1 MKMMKKMAAMLAAV
15 TIASVSVTSIIV
27 SAIDSKEEPPYTAYL
42 CISAGED
49 QQWEEGDLE
58 GESATITGDGDYR
71 ASVTIPNG
79 SATIELLLLDTNIN
93 AYAFVAEDGDPLTEG
108 TAKISVKSIQVEHVS
123 GTTDDIAFK
132 EDPSCL
138 RMSDNGSSLRF
149 TVLDQWTSGTKVACI
164 GSEVPGG
171 LAAGDK
177 VVMNFTVSG
186 ISAGGGTAETTAP
199 DENGSDTTT
208 TAATNADG
216 SAATTEAGGTTATGG
231 NGGNSGNSGNNSSS
245 GSSNKSSGSS
255 NSGSSNNAKTSETG
269 DFGIAAVVLGAIAT
283 ASLGAGAYTVTR
295 RKK

>member
-1 MKMMKKMAAMLAAV
+1 MKMMKKFAAALAAV
-15 TIASVSVTSIIV
+15 TVASVSVASMAV

-42 CISAGED
+42 CISAGTD

-93 AYAFVAEDGDPLTEG
+93 AYAFVAEGGDPLTEG
-108 TAKISVKSIQVEHVS
+108 TAKIAVKSIQVEHVS
-123 GTTDDIAFK
+123 GTTDDIVFT

-199 DENGSDTTT
+199 EGNGDPDTTT
-208 TAATNADG
+208 TAATNPDG
-216 SAATTEAGGTTATGG
+216 SAATTAAGG
-231 NGGNSGNSGNNSSS
+231 NNSSGNSSSGNSSS

-255 NSGSSNNAKTSETG
+255 NSSTSNDKTSETG

-283 ASLGAGAYTVTR
+283 AALGAGAYTVTR